1 MKQWLSYILIILFS
15 FQALPVKE
23 LRKLLIKKAIT
34 EQVGDESSDSNDTS
48 KQFAEKDIEK
58 LFVHTQL
65 FHLTAIYSM
74 EQVKVALHNLPV
86 FEDHFHPDITTPP
99 PDAAHC

>member
-1 MKQWLSYILIILFS
+1 MKQWLSYLLIILFS

-23 LRKLLIKKAIT
+23 LGKLLIKKAIT
-34 EQVGDESSDSNDTS
+34 EQVEDEANGADTS

-58 LFVHTQL
+58 LFMHTQV
-65 FHLTAIYSM
+65 FHLTAIYST

-86 FEDHFHPDITTPP
+86 FEDHFHPDVTTPP
-99 PDAAHC
+99 PDCSSC